1 MKRYEGSPKPHL
13 FCDDRQ
19 HPSALPLSLA
29 KIKGLWD
36 VALGIQGLELNSRHE
51 WGERGMGLVVSAH
64 VVRDLIGDGE
74 YTVEC
79 LEQREHG
86 R

>member
-1 MKRYEGSPKPHL
+1 
-13 FCDDRQ
+13 
-19 HPSALPLSLA
+19 
-29 KIKGLWD
+29 
-36 VALGIQGLELNSRHE
+36 
-51 WGERGMGLVVSAH
+51 MGLVVSAH

-86 R
+86 RVVIALTLRARAALRHPDRDKRQQARRVLSRLTEWAGLDSRQTPCCERGEPASTCG